1 MLRLISLP
9 FCRVVMAAAWDE
21 PPARRFVAYRCRGG
35 FRRLLGYGVIDEFAT
50 LSSPIFFGPQALAG
64 KLYDTGIVL
73 AHRRDA
79 EMALDTGWP
88 PLVVGL
94 ERFPVPSGELPATWQ
109 EDLLAAIAAHAEQDE
124 PLPADA
130 IARRRVG
137 SFQLERIA
145 VGEAVV
151 WATDAPLLPRQ
162 LGRLCEGSSQPFVL
176 ALAMKPLA
184 RLDGDTTRDV
194 DAVSDRVLA
203 ELVGAARQEELGA
216 PTRPEAA
223 GSAAPE
229 RRR

>member
-9 FCRVVMAAAWDE
+9 FCRVVMAAPWDE
-21 PPARRFVAYRCRGG
+21 PPARRFVAYRCRGE

-50 LSSPIFFGPQALAG
+50 LSSPIFLGPQALAG

-94 ERFPVPSGELPATWQ
+94 ERFPAADELPATWQ
-109 EDLLAAIAAHAEQDE
+109 EDLLAAIAADAEQDA
-124 PLPADA
+124 PPPADA

-137 SFQLERIA
+137 SFQLERFA

-162 LGRLCEGSSQPFVL
+162 LGRLCEACAQPFVL
-176 ALAMKPLA
+176 ALAMKRLA

-194 DAVSDRVLA
+194 DAVSERLLA

-216 PTRPEAA
+216 PAPPQAA

-229 RRR
+229 HRR